1 MIKFKLLFSALFLL
15 AVVAN
20 AQEVCDDGIDND
32 GDGFIDC
39 FDSDCTGSSSCD
51 GFYIGQD
58 VQCQAIPNE
67 FPSFSLTLD
76 FASPNKTANHLGRI
90 AVGDLDADGI
100 PEIVAQNK
108 YTDKLFILNGNDGT
122 IKHETTVDSWLEP
135 EWRVII
141 GNVEGDNCAEIYTI
155 LYDWT
160 GSRHEYYIVAY
171 DCQLNELW
179 RSEYRESDP
188 VHMSLADFDGDG
200 QVELFYK
207 DEIRDARTGT
217 RLVAGNH
224 TSWNGMNGGP
234 VAVDVLGD
242 GNLELVSG
250 LKIYQVNLGSRT
262 QDAGSLTLLDERTE
276 YKIKKPEN
284 STSIADYNQDGFLD
298 VIATGR
304 DNAGITTV
312 FFWDVKNDVLKTYA
326 DPIPYVAEINLN
338 CSASSGTDS
347 YAKGWLRGT
356 GRLNIGDLDGDGNLN
371 VSYVSGRFLYALDH
385 NFNLLWRVDVNE
397 ETSGHTGCTLFD
409 FNGDGKTEVVYRD
422 EQWLY
427 IINGTDGSV
436 FTQIR
441 CISRTN
447 VEYPIVADVD
457 ADGSTELC
465 LVCGTS
471 DVDAWDNFCSLGYSE
486 NSQVRVYK
494 SGGEPWVPARRLWN
508 QHGYFNVNVND
519 DLTIPAH
526 QQKHHLVWS
535 EGTCT
540 QGPNRPL
547 NNFLN
552 QSPFLSSEGCPIYPS
567 PDLAFVD
574 NSLSVTHPHCPELDF
589 DVSFQITNNGDVD
602 ITGDVPISFYN
613 GNPYEAGAI
622 KLKTIYVTLDHLGVG
637 EVLTIN
643 ETVTGP
649 GNNVHLFIILSDN
662 GTTLPTPIDM
672 PNTNFL
678 ECDYKNND
686 LETWIYPL
694 PFALST
700 EKTDNIFCVGSTVP
714 ANGSASAYRLIGT
727 VKNTTDYKFSWFNG
741 TDATGTP
748 DFTGPIYSGLAAG
761 TYSVYATHKTASCN
775 SDTVQVQ
782 IVDIPEDFTVDVVV
796 KNDNNNCNI
805 PNGALQAVITD
816 GGSVNDYTYK
826 WVTGS
831 TGDPITLPAI
841 SVSHTAT
848 NLTSG
853 DYRVLVTSKLSG
865 CSRVAPGSV
874 GDNTTKPVV
883 SASAVDILCSN
894 ANSGEVSAN
903 VGGSVIGFTFAW
915 YKGNNVKPTADHN
928 GATIT
933 GLAKGNYTVVATDT
947 NTKCK
952 SDAVTVT
959 INQTT
964 PPVITNTSSTDMT
977 SCDPTLPNGSVTA
990 TFAGSASNY
999 TIEWFA
1005 GQNTSSAVIGST
1017 ATVNGLDQG
1026 TYTVKLTENSTGCF
1040 VTAEAT
1046 VGHNVVIPNLSLAK
1060 TDVTLCQ
1067 PFNGTITAS
1076 VSTGSLSDYT
1086 FSWYNGNNVKAT
1098 PDYSEPGNTLTQL
1111 GAGTYTVEAFN
1122 NTTNCVASAKSI
1134 TILAPVTE
1142 IQLDDAASSFPADCN
1157 ATSGVLKVDV
1167 TPSSDLYNIDWYE
1180 GNVNP
1185 FTSTPFLTHTN
1196 VNTSTASNLTSGN
1209 YTVLA
1214 TNVTTGCQQVEVFY
1228 MPLATGHEL
1237 DLITQA
1243 SSTTCNDNNGS
1254 LEVELTPTNLA
1265 GFDEADYEID
1275 LYIGSSVASG
1285 TPDFSTAGISG
1296 KTTYQFTGL
1305 ASGDYAVTATPTNPA
1320 IAVCDDP
1327 VVLLTIDMEVEYPE
1341 IAAVTQN
1348 ANTFCDNLGA
1358 TPNGEIEVEIDGG
1371 TNPAN
1376 YIIEWF
1382 TGQDTSTPLNATN
1395 IAGINNERAI
1405 NLAAGYYTVRVTDN
1419 TTYLTC
1425 SSTRTFQILNDRP
1438 TVSVPTAG
1446 LDITNVISCAPS
1458 NGSQIIVTD
1467 IMEDGV
1473 SVGTANYTFEWYD
1486 ASNNILPNAGT
1497 PNTTNQIND
1506 LATGSYY
1513 VKAISTLSACQTT
1526 LIEFTID
1533 DATIGDPSV
1542 DLISFQNPT
1551 KCLQPANLLGELHV
1565 SASGAGGGFSYAWT
1579 YPDGTLASGAD
1590 QINLVDAGTYTVV
1603 VTNTTTL
1610 CSTTETYT
1618 LVEEEYPVNLS
1629 TSASPVTTCDPGDDG
1644 VVFGTVMTSPNNYTY
1659 TWTAP
1664 SPDNSTFVGRE
1675 WSDRA
1680 LDGTYSLTAVD
1691 NTDASCIATGT
1702 ATIDM
1707 EQEMPVVTAV
1717 VKGAV
1722 TVCDLTKADG
1732 SAIATVD
1739 GSYVGYTFEWYD
1751 ASGSPTPVYVGP
1763 EFFGMEPGT
1772 YEVVAI
1778 DNITKCSAT
1787 QEVTIEENITTMPDP
1802 TIEVLSH
1809 VTNCETQ
1816 DDGALSASVNGNTQD
1831 YIFYWFVGQQVT
1843 TDTAHV
1849 GEIWNN
1855 LTVGEYTVI
1864 AKSRITGCISNPDTD
1879 AINGEFVFPE
1889 FEFVVGNASCDQENG
1904 FARFVLTNSVEID
1917 SITWTLAGSDQIIAH
1932 GPNLS
1937 PAYAGVYTVTAT
1949 TAKGCSVSEDVEI
1962 HTEINPY
1969 NGISRNGDA
1978 SNDYFRIDCIDKYPE
1993 NLVKIFNRAGTQVYE
2008 AEGYDNETTFFDGVS
2023 NKGIS
2028 IIGTSLPDG
2037 TYFYVIDKRD
2047 GSKPTAGYLEIV
2059 N

>member
-1 MIKFKLLFSALFLL
+1 MIKFKFLFSALFLL
-15 AVVAN
+15 AAVAN
-20 AQEVCDDGIDND
+20 AQEICDDGIDND

-39 FDSDCTGSSSCD
+39 FDPDCTGNSSCD

-58 VQCQAIPNE
+58 VTCEAIPNE

-76 FASPNKTANHLGRI
+76 FASPNKTANHIGRI

-108 YTDKLFILNGNDGT
+108 YTDKLFILNGNDGSV
-122 IKHETTVDSWLEP
+122 KYETSVDSWLQP

-160 GSRHEYYIVAY
+160 GIHEYYIVAY

-179 RSEYRESDP
+179 RSEYRERDP

-217 RLVAGNH
+217 RLVAGSH
-224 TSWNGMNGGP
+224 KSWNQMNGGP
-234 VAVDVLGD
+234 VAVDILGD

-250 LKIYQVNLGSRT
+250 LNIYQVNLGSRT
-262 QDAGSLTLLDERTE
+262 SDAGSLTLLDQRTE
-276 YKIKKPEN
+276 YNVKRPEN
-284 STSIADYNQDGFLD
+284 ATSIADYNQDGFLD
-298 VIATGR
+298 VIATGK
-304 DNAGITTV
+304 DDAGVTTV
-312 FFWDVKNDVLKTYA
+312 FFWDVKNDILRTYA
-326 DPIPYVAEINLN
+326 DPIPSVNANNLT
-338 CSASSGTDS
+338 CAASSGTDS
-347 YAKGWLRGT
+347 YAKGWINGT

-371 VSYVSGRFLYALDH
+371 VSYVSGRFLYALDE

-397 ETSGHTGCTLFD
+397 ETSGYTGCTLFD

-441 CISRTN
+441 CISRTSI
-447 VEYPIVADVD
+447 EYPIVADVD

-471 DVDAWDNFCSLGYSE
+471 DVDAWDNFCNLSYSE

-552 QSPFLSSEGCPIYPS
+552 QSPFLSSEGCPTYPS
-567 PDLAFVD
+567 PDLTFVD
-574 NSLSVTHPHCPELDF
+574 NSLSITQPQCPELDF
-589 DVSFQITNNGDVD
+589 QVSFQMTNNGDVD
-602 ITGDVPISFYN
+602 ITGNVPISFYN
-613 GNPYEAGAI
+613 GDPRQAGAV
-622 KLKTIYVTLDHLGVG
+622 KLATVSVTLNHFKIG
-637 EVLTIN
+637 EVATIN
-643 ETVTGP
+643 ETITGP
-649 GNNVHLFIILSDN
+649 GNDFQLFIVLSDN
-662 GTTLPTPIDM
+662 GTTVPTPISM

-678 ECDYKNND
+678 ECDYTNNILD
-686 LETWIYPL
+686 GLVDPL
-694 PFALST
+694 PFALSA
-700 EKTDNIFCVGSTVP
+700 EKTDNIFCVGSSVP
-714 ANGSASAYRLIGT
+714 ANGSANAYRLIGG
-727 VKNTTDYKFSWFNG
+727 VKNTTDYKFNWFNG

-748 DFTGPIYSGLAAG
+748 DFTGPIYTGLSAG
-761 TYSVYATHKTASCN
+761 TYSVYATHKTAFCN

-782 IVDIPEDFTVDVVV
+782 IVDVPEDFSVDVQI
-796 KNDNNNCNI
+796 KNDNNNCII
-805 PNGALQAVITD
+805 PNGVLKAVITN
-816 GGSVNDYTYK
+816 GGSQNDYTYK

-848 NLTSG
+848 NLSSG

-865 CSRVAPGSV
+865 CSRVAPGTV
-874 GDNTTKPVV
+874 GDLTFKPVV
-883 SASAVDILCSN
+883 AASAVDIICSN

-903 VGGSVIGFTFAW
+903 VGGDVTGFTFAW
-915 YKGNNVKPTADHN
+915 YTGNNIKPTADFN

-933 GLAKGNYTVVATDT
+933 GLAQGDYTVVATNIDS
-947 NTKCK
+947 KCK
-952 SDAVTVT
+952 SDPVTVT
-959 INQTT
+959 VNQTT
-964 PPVITNTSSTDMT
+964 PPVIANTSSTDMN

-990 TFAGSASNY
+990 TFTGNASDY

-1005 GQNTSSAVIGST
+1005 GQNTDASNLVGST
-1017 ATVNGLDQG
+1017 VTVNGLDQG
-1026 TYTVKLTENSTGCF
+1026 TYTVRLTENSTGCS
-1040 VTAEAT
+1040 VTAEAS
-1046 VGHNVVIPNLSLAK
+1046 VNSNIVIPNLSLTK

-1076 VSTGSLSDYT
+1076 VSTGSVSDYT

-1098 PDYSEPGNTLTQL
+1098 PDYSETGNTLIQL

-1122 NTTNCVASAKSI
+1122 NVTNCVASAKSV
-1134 TILAPVTE
+1134 TVLAPVTE

-1167 TPSSDLYNIDWYE
+1167 TPSSDLYNIDWYQ

-1214 TNVTTGCQQVEVFY
+1214 TNIATGCQEVEVFY

-1243 SSTTCNDNNGS
+1243 SSTTCNDDNGT
-1254 LEVELTPTNLA
+1254 LEVELTPTNLV
-1265 GFDEADYEID
+1265 GFDQADYEIE

-1285 TPDFSTAGISG
+1285 TPDFVLAGVSG
-1296 KTTYQFTGL
+1296 QSNYTFAGL

-1327 VVLLTIDMEVEYPE
+1327 VILVSIDMEVEYPDV
-1341 IAAVTQN
+1341 AAITQN
-1348 ANTFCDNLGA
+1348 ANTFCDDLGA

-1371 TNPAN
+1371 ASPAN
-1376 YIIEWF
+1376 YIIDWF
-1382 TGQDTSTPLNATN
+1382 VGQDTSTPLSAIN
-1395 IAGINNERAI
+1395 ITGVNNERAI
-1405 NLAAGYYTVRVTDN
+1405 NLAAGYYTVRVVDN

-1438 TVSVPTAG
+1438 NVSVPAAG
-1446 LDITNVISCAPS
+1446 LDITNVIRCIPS
-1458 NGSQIIVTD
+1458 NGSQVIVTD

-1486 ASNNILPNAGT
+1486 ASNNILPNAGA

-1506 LATGSYY
+1506 LAAGNYY

-1533 DATIGDPSV
+1533 DETISDPSV
-1542 DLISFQNPT
+1542 DLVSFQNPT
-1551 KCLQPANLLGELHV
+1551 KCLQPANLPGELHV
-1565 SASGAGGGFSYAWT
+1565 SASGVGGGFSYSWT
-1579 YPDGTLASGAD
+1579 YPDGTIAAGPD
-1590 QINLVDAGTYTVV
+1590 QVGLTDAGEYTVV
-1603 VTNTTTL
+1603 VTNTTTQ
-1610 CSTTETYT
+1610 CTTTEIYE
-1618 LVEEEYPVNLS
+1618 LLIDEYPVNLS
-1629 TSASPVTTCDPGDDG
+1629 TSVSPITTCNPGDDG
-1644 VVFGTVMTSPNNYTY
+1644 VVFGVVMNAPNNYTY
-1659 TWTAP
+1659 NWTAP
-1664 SPDNSTFVGRE
+1664 APDNSTFVGRE
-1675 WSDRA
+1675 WSGRS
-1680 LDGTYSLTAVD
+1680 LEGTYSLTAVD
-1691 NTDASCIATGT
+1691 NADPGCEASGT
-1702 ATIDM
+1702 ATITI
-1707 EQEMPVVTAV
+1707 EQDMPVVTAEA
-1717 VKGAV
+1717 KGAV

-1732 SAIATVD
+1732 SAIAMVD
-1739 GSYVGYTFEWYD
+1739 GSYIGYTFEWYD

-1763 EFFGMEPGT
+1763 EFFGMKPGT

-1778 DNITKCSAT
+1778 DNITKCSST
-1787 QEVTIEENITTMPDP
+1787 QQLTIEENITTMPDP

-1809 VTNCETQ
+1809 VTNCLTQ
-1816 DDGALSASVNGNTQD
+1816 DNGALSVSVNGNTSD
-1831 YIFYWFVGQQVT
+1831 YIFYWFVGQEVT
-1843 TDTAHV
+1843 ADTAHI
-1849 GEIWNN
+1849 GEVWNN
-1855 LTVGEYTVI
+1855 LTVSEYTVI
-1864 AKSRITGCISNPDTD
+1864 AKSRITGCVSNPDTE
-1879 AINGEFVFPE
+1879 AILGEFVYPE
-1889 FEFVVGNASCDQENG
+1889 FEFVVGNASCSQENG

-1917 SITWTLAGSDQIIAH
+1917 SITWTYAGSDNIIAH

-1937 PAYAGVYTVTAT
+1937 PAYAGIYTVTAT
-1949 TAKGCSVSEDVEI
+1949 TAQGCSISEDIEI
-1962 HTEINPY
+1962 RTEVNPY
-1969 NGISRNGDA
+1969 NGISRNGDS
-1978 SNDYFRIDCIDKYPE
+1978 SNDYFRIDCIDQYPD
-1993 NLVKIFNRAGTQVYE
+1993 NIVKIFNRAGTQVYE

-2028 IIGTSLPDG
+2028 IIGTNLPDG

>member
-1 MIKFKLLFSALFLL
+1 MIKFKFLFSALFLL
-15 AVVAN
+15 AVVAAN
-20 AQEVCDDGIDND
+20 AQEICDDGIDND

-39 FDSDCTGSSSCD
+39 FDPDCTGNSSCD

-58 VQCQAIPNE
+58 VTCEAIPNE

-100 PEIVAQNK
+100 PEIITQNK
-108 YTDKLFILNGNDGT
+108 YTDKLFILNGNDGSV
-122 IKHETTVDSWLEP
+122 KYETTIDSWLEP
-135 EWRVII
+135 EWRVLI
-141 GNVEGDNCAEIYTI
+141 GNVDGDNCAEIYTI

-160 GSRHEYYIVAY
+160 GRHEYYIVAY

-179 RSEYRESDP
+179 RSEYRERDP

-207 DEIRDARTGT
+207 DEIRDAKTGT

-224 TSWNGMNGGP
+224 TSWAGMNGGP
-234 VAVDVLGD
+234 VAVDILGD

-262 QDAGSLTLLDERTE
+262 QDAGSLTLLDERNE
-276 YKIKKPEN
+276 YKIKRSEN
-284 STSIADYNQDGFLD
+284 TTSIADYNQDGFLD
-298 VIATGR
+298 VIATGM
-304 DNAGITTV
+304 DNSWVTTV
-312 FFWDVKNDVLKTYA
+312 FFWDVKNDVLQTFS
-326 DPIPYVAEINLN
+326 DPIPYVAENNLN

-347 YAKGWLRGT
+347 YAYGWFNGT

-371 VSYVSGRFLYALDH
+371 VSFVSGRFLYALDE

-397 ETSGHTGCTLFD
+397 ETSGYTGCTLFD

-427 IINGTDGSV
+427 IINGTDGSIY
-436 FTQIR
+436 TQIR

-471 DVDAWDNFCSLGYSE
+471 DVDAWDNFCNLSYAE
-486 NSQVRVYK
+486 NSQVRVFK
-494 SGGEPWVPARRLWN
+494 SGGEPWVPARRVWN

-552 QSPFLSSEGCPIYPS
+552 QSPFLSSEGCPTYPS
-567 PDLAFVD
+567 PDLTFVD
-574 NSLSVTHPHCPELDF
+574 NSLSITNPQCPELDF
-589 DVSFQITNNGDVD
+589 QVSFQMTNNGDVD

-613 GNPYEAGAI
+613 GNPLQAGAI
-622 KLKTIYVTLDHLGVG
+622 KLATVSVTLNHLKVG
-637 EVLTIN
+637 EVVSIN

-649 GNNVHLFIILSDN
+649 GSEFQLYIVLSDN
-662 GTTLPTPIDM
+662 GTTLPTPISM

-678 ECDYKNND
+678 ECDYSNNILD
-686 LETWIYPL
+686 GLVSPL

-748 DFTGPIYSGLAAG
+748 DFTGPIYSGLSAG

-805 PNGALQAVITD
+805 PNGVLQAVITN
-816 GGSVNDYTYK
+816 GGAVNDYTYK

-841 SVSHTAT
+841 SVNHTAT

-874 GDNTTKPVV
+874 GDHTTKPVV

-903 VGGSVIGFTFAW
+903 VGGSVTGYTFAW

-947 NTKCK
+947 NTKCE
-952 SDAVTVT
+952 SEPVTVT
-959 INQTT
+959 IDQTT
-964 PPVITNTSSTDMT
+964 PPVITNTSSTDMN

-990 TFAGSASNY
+990 TFPGSASNY

-1046 VGHNVVIPNLSLAK
+1046 VGHNIVIPDLSLAK

-1098 PDYSEPGNTLTQL
+1098 PDYSETGNTLTQL
-1111 GAGTYTVEAFN
+1111 GAGTYTVEAVN

-1167 TPSSDLYNIDWYE
+1167 TPSSDLYNIDWYA

-1196 VNTSTASNLTSGN
+1196 VNTSTASNLTSNN

-1285 TPDFSTAGISG
+1285 TPDYSIAGISG
-1296 KTTYQFTGL
+1296 QTNYTFTGL

-1341 IAAVTQN
+1341 IAAITQN
-1348 ANTFCDNLGA
+1348 ANTFCDNLGG
-1358 TPNGEIEVEIDGG
+1358 TPNGEIEVEVDGG
-1371 TNPAN
+1371 ASPAN

-1382 TGQDTSTPLNATN
+1382 TGQDTSTPLSAGN
-1395 IAGINNERAI
+1395 ITGVNNERAI

-1438 TVSVPTAG
+1438 TVSVPAAG

-1458 NGSQIIVTD
+1458 NGSQVIVTD

-1473 SVGTANYTFEWYD
+1473 SVGTTNYSFEWYD
-1486 ASNNILPNAGT
+1486 ASNNILPNAGA
-1497 PNTTNQIND
+1497 PNNTNQIND
-1506 LATGSYY
+1506 LTVGSYY

-1565 SASGAGGGFSYAWT
+1565 SANGAGGGFSYAWT

-1590 QINLVDAGTYTVV
+1590 QVSLVNAGTYTVV

-1644 VVFGTVMTSPNNYTY
+1644 VVFGTVMASPNNYTY

-1675 WSDRA
+1675 WSGRA
-1680 LDGTYSLTAVD
+1680 LDGTYSLTAID
-1691 NTDASCIATGT
+1691 NADASCIATGT
-1702 ATIDM
+1702 ATIDI

-1717 VKGAV
+1717 AKGAV

-1739 GSYVGYTFEWYD
+1739 GAYIGYTFEWYD
-1751 ASGSPTPVYVGP
+1751 ASGSATPVYVGP

-1802 TIEVLSH
+1802 TIEVVSH

-1816 DDGALSASVNGNTQD
+1816 DDGALSVSVNGNTQD

-1864 AKSRITGCISNPDTD
+1864 AKSRITGCISNPDTE
-1879 AINGEFVFPE
+1879 AIRGEFVYPE
-1889 FEFVVGNASCDQENG
+1889 FEFVVGNASCGQETG
-1904 FARFVLTNSVEID
+1904 FARLILTNSVEID
-1917 SITWTLAGSDQIIAH
+1917 SITWTLSGSDKIIAY

-1962 HTEINPY
+1962 LTEINPY

-1978 SNDYFRIDCIDKYPE
+1978 SNDYFRIDCIDKYPD

-2028 IIGTSLPDG
+2028 VIGTNLPDG